1 MYQLASNESP
11 DQIVFIII
19 TKTKLSLRLY
29 VEASQFFYILFLC
42 QNFDGKKINKFKK
55 NSASSKKKK
64 NICRSEQLQNELKCQ
79 KSAIF

>member
-11 DQIVFIII
+11 DQILFMII

-55 NSASSKKKK
+55 NSASSKK
-64 NICRSEQLQNELKCQ
+64 NICRSEQLENELTCQ
-79 KSAIF
+79 KSTIF

>member
-11 DQIVFIII
+11 DKILFMII

-55 NSASSKKKK
+55 NSASSKKKTFAEVNSYK
-64 NICRSEQLQNELKCQ
+64 MS
-79 KSAIF
+79 